1 MNSHEDKNTHVVIV
15 GAGYAGVLAANR
27 AAAKGHQVTLV
38 NDRDSFVDRIRL
50 REVIAGIRTP
60 EAAQIPLEKAVRPRV
75 RLVIAP
81 AARIRSR
88 TVELATGETVRGDHI
103 VVATGSGA
111 GPGGLEWAEKNHAAV
126 AGLPPGASV
135 AVAGAGLTGVEVAS
149 EIAYARPDLRLT
161 LADPIPVG
169 TSFSDS
175 GRRHLLPALGAAR
188 CPDRVADARRHRPRR
203 GLHGIRHPTPGR
215 GQVRMR
221 AGPAG
226 RN

>member
-1 MNSHEDKNTHVVIV
+1 MNSHEDKNTHIVIV

-50 REVIAGIRTP
+50 HEVIARIRTP

-161 LADPIPVG
+161 LADPSRSAPATPIQGGG
-169 TSFSDS
+169 TSSQHWS
-175 GRRHLLPALGAAR
+175 GSVSGSASQTPDDTDLVVDCTGFATPPLAGAR
-188 CPDRVADARRHRPRR
+188 
-203 GLHGIRHPTPGR
+203 
-215 GQVRMR
+215 
-221 AGPAG
+221 
-226 RN
+226 

>member
-1 MNSHEDKNTHVVIV
+1 MNSREDKNTHVVIV

-50 REVIAGIRTP
+50 HEVIAGIRTS

-111 GPGGLEWAEKNHAAV
+111 GPDGLEWAEKNHAAV

-135 AVAGAGLTGVEVAS
+135 AVAGAGLTGGEVAS
-149 EIAYARPDLRLT
+149 EIAYARPDLRRT

-175 GRRHLLPALGAAR
+175 GRRHLPPALERLGVRIASQTSDDTDLVVDCTGFATPPLAGAR
-188 CPDRVADARRHRPRR
+188 
-203 GLHGIRHPTPGR
+203 
-215 GQVRMR
+215 
-221 AGPAG
+221 
-226 RN
+226 

>member
-50 REVIAGIRTP
+50 HEVIAGIRTP

-111 GPGGLEWAEKNHAAV
+111 GPGGLEWAETNHAAV

-169 TSFSDS
+169 TSYSDS
-175 GRRHLLPALGAAR
+175 GRRHLLPALERLGVRIASQTPDDTDLVVDCTGFATPPLAGAR
-188 CPDRVADARRHRPRR
+188 
-203 GLHGIRHPTPGR
+203 
-215 GQVRMR
+215 
-221 AGPAG
+221 
-226 RN
+226 